1 METMVTEKM
10 KEEIL
15 MLESITTLGETALAG
30 EIAKLNGL
38 EHITKDF
45 SVLILLGCIY
55 KYGKIQG
62 IREERAKRKKAL
74 ANPKIS

>member
-1 METMVTEKM
+1 MGTMITEKM

-15 MLESITTLGETALAG
+15 MLKSIATLREATLAG

-38 EHITKDF
+38 EHIAKDF

-62 IREERAKRKKAL
+62 IREEREKRKKAL
-74 ANPKIS
+74 ANP